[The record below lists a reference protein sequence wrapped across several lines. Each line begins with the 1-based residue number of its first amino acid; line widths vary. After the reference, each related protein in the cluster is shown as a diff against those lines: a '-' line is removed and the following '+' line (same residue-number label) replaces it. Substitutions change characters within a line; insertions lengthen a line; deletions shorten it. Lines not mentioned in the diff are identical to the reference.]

1 MKDMKETRKMLEY
14 YKTSFRVESFC
25 ATVGTLFFVIFG
37 TIMMFLLWWVGLI
50 LLGIGAICAVLVV
63 IISRKVKQI
72 VERLEKELAEA
83 EQALKD
89 SESKEE

>member
-14 YKTSFRVESFC
+14 YKTSFRIESFG

-37 TIMMFLLWWVGLI
+37 TIMMFRLWWAGLI
-50 LLGIGAICAVLVV
+50 LLGIGAICA
-63 IISRKVKQI
+63 
-72 VERLEKELAEA
+72 LEKELAEA